1 MSKIIYVEDD
11 PDTAETVKTVLSMA
25 GLKID
30 IAKTGKE
37 GLKMI
42 LQGDYD
48 LALIDIGL
56 PDISGW
62 QLFQEAKHKKTKFVF
77 ITALPV
83 TDERM
88 TEVEKAGISGFIPK
102 PFDNKKLVATV
113 KKLLKK

>member
-42 LQGDYD
+42 LQGDC
-48 LALIDIGL
+48 
-56 PDISGW
+56 
-62 QLFQEAKHKKTKFVF
+62 
-77 ITALPV
+77 
-83 TDERM
+83 
-88 TEVEKAGISGFIPK
+88 
-102 PFDNKKLVATV
+102 
-113 KKLLKK
+113 